1 MRKDIDPGSYGRVAV
16 EEIRGSQ
23 SAGEDILLLA
33 KKFMADPEPYRVVTV
48 LTAEQAAILRRS
60 FQQPSGVWR
69 RRLISDKVR
78 KKVLSKVPACIQ
90 QGLISH
96 EAGAYLTNWVGGLLP
111 RLARPQRYSFLA
123 HRSGPADGPGQTMAW
138 QARGRERHV
147 DLSIAEDDDGD
158 SGSDEAYQPIE
169 DE

>member
-48 LTAEQAAILRRS
+48 LTAEQAAILR
-60 FQQPSGVWR
+60 R